1 MASKSPSCCPCS
13 WREGGRLGRGW
24 PSPPGEVEE
33 EALVEQLALARNLKL
48 PVLVH
53 TPVLDKARITRRTLN
68 LLRKSGISPH
78 RVLVDHAFSR
88 TVRVILECGHFAGL
102 TIHPD
107 ELSGERA
114 TRLVQRL
121 GSERLVLDSD
131 LGDRP
136 GDIVGLA
143 RTASLMARAGLSERV
158 IARVAFKNAAEFL
171 HVGGAD
177 S

>member
-1 MASKSPSCCPCS
+1 MASAFK
-13 WREGGRLGRGW
+13 
-24 PSPPGEVEE
+24 
-33 EALVEQLALARNLKL
+33 
-48 PVLVH
+48 
-53 TPVLDKARITRRTLN
+53 
-68 LLRKSGISPH
+68 IS
-78 RVLVDHAFSR
+78 S
-88 TVRVILECGHFAGL
+88 VILECGHFAGL

-121 GSERLVLDSD
+121 GSERLVLESD

-171 HVGGAD
+171 HVGGDD

>member
-1 MASKSPSCCPCS
+1 MCVASVYGV
-13 WREGGRLGRGW
+13 EAEVGDGGSD
-24 PSPPGEVEE
+24 P
-33 EALVEQLALARNLKL
+33 EAVAA
-48 PVLVH
+48 
-53 TPVLDKARITRRTLN
+53 
-68 LLRKSGISPH
+68 
-78 RVLVDHAFSR
+78 
-88 TVRVILECGHFAGL
+88 

-171 HVGGAD
+171 RVGGDD